1 MAERTTREVV
11 SDHLHQAV
19 EGDIETDLRRN
30 YASDLVVLTGF
41 GVFHGHEGLREVNR
55 LLQRQLP
62 GATYQYRTQLDA
74 GEIAFLEWSAQTD
87 STQVTDGVDT
97 YHVRDGR
104 IHLQTIHYTPTPTMN
119 QDSC

>member
-1 MAERTTREVV
+1 MAERTTSEVV

-19 EGDIETDLRRN
+19 NGDIESDLQRN

-41 GVFHGHEGLREVNR
+41 GVFHGYEGLREVNR

-62 GATYQYRTQLDA
+62 DAAYQYRTRLDA
-74 GEIAFLEWSAQTD
+74 GQIAFLEWNAQTG
-87 STQVTDGVDT
+87 SALVTDGADT

-104 IHLQTIHYTPTPTMN
+104 IQVQTIHYTLTPIMN
-119 QDSC
+119 QD